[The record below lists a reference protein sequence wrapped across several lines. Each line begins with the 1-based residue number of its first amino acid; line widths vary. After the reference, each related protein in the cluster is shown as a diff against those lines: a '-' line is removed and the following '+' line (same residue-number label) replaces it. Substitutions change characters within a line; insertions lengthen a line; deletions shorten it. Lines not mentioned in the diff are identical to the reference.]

1 MNLQFYQKQL
11 ADLKRSNKVRK
22 LKLAERNGYS
32 TIEDYKKALEDSI
45 DGFLKTT
52 KEEVKE
58 RKVIH
63 NVIIS
68 DASGSMNGPKYE
80 CAING
85 IRIETDTLRSSS
97 EIQYL
102 HSLFEFVDRTHPLS
116 IPYKD
121 EENPKPSFTGAIG
134 WNTPLWK
141 SIVTVLNYFK
151 HVPESEQVLV
161 KIFTDGD
168 NNAEGQ
174 YKNECKD
181 LIKELNSKNFTI
193 TFVATK
199 NDMSNIIREMDLDES
214 NTLTVDNTGEGFEKA
229 FSKSL
234 EATRSYSSKVV
245 KGEDVKFGFYKELI

>member
-32 TIEDYKKALEDSI
+32 TIEEYKKALEDSI
-45 DGFLKTT
+45 DDFSETT
-52 KEEVKE
+52 KGEVKE

-68 DASGSMNGPKYE
+68 DASASMGGPKYE
-80 CAING
+80 NTKLG
-85 IRIETDTLRSSS
+85 IKKELKELQSNS

-121 EENPKPSFTGAIG
+121 EENPKPSFVGAVG
-134 WNTPLWK
+134 GSTPLWK

-151 HVPESEQVLV
+151 YVPESEQVLV
-161 KIFTDGD
+161 KIFTDGN

-174 YKNECKD
+174 YKNKCKN

-199 NDMSNIIREMDLDES
+199 NDMSNIIREMDLNES
-214 NTLTVDNTGEGFEKA
+214 NTLTVDNTGKGFEKA

-234 EATRSYSSKVV
+234 EATKSYSSKVV